1 MFDRIISFVT
11 RHPKRVIALWAVLT
25 IALAMVASTQGY
37 KVMTDDTP
45 HRDDPS
51 RSRGHAVEECAVDYW
66 ALRVTRE
73 ELERAVDNAGPAAD
87 AVRRFLGK

>member
-1 MFDRIISFVT
+1 
-11 RHPKRVIALWAVLT
+11 
-25 IALAMVASTQGY
+25 
-37 KVMTDDTP
+37 MTDDTP